1 MNHKIITGIA
11 AFGMSG
17 KVFHAPLLTNHEGFQ
32 LKTIV
37 ERSKNEA
44 SSFYPDVEIVKEFNQ
59 LLKDDDIELVIINT
73 PDHTHYDLA
82 LEAIQAGKH
91 VIVEKPFT
99 QTLGQAYALIEAAK
113 QKGVMLSVFQNRRW
127 DGDFLTV
134 QQVIKNNLLGKLV
147 EFESHFDRFRN
158 FIQAGSWKEK
168 VTLVTGTL
176 YNLGSHLIDQAVV
189 LFGVPDAVNA
199 EIRILRPGGE
209 VDDCFDIRLTYNY
222 VKVTLKASYLVRE
235 AGPKY
240 FLHGINGS
248 FVKSGLD
255 VQEDALKAGEIPGSK
270 GWGVEPEKNWG
281 KLNTNIDDLHV
292 KGKIETI
299 PGNYLAFYN
308 NIYDHI
314 VNGKQLE
321 VKPEQAAET
330 IKIIQAAYK
339 SNESNK
345 TIRLADFD

>member
-1 MNHKIITGIA
+1 MNRKIITGIA
-11 AFGMSG
+11 SFGMSG
-17 KVFHAPLLTNHEGFQ
+17 KVFHAPLLTKHEGFH

-44 SSFYPDVEIVKEFNQ
+44 SDLYPDVEIIRDFDKLLLDKE
-59 LLKDDDIELVIINT
+59 IELVIVNT

-82 LEAIQAGKH
+82 LEAINAGKH

-99 QTLGQAYALIEAAK
+99 QTLEQAYALIETAK

-134 QQVIKNNLLGKLV
+134 QKVIQNNLLGKLV

-158 FIQAGSWKEK
+158 FIQAGTWKESAE
-168 VTLVTGTL
+168 TGTGTL

-209 VDDCFDIRLTYNY
+209 VDDCFDIRLSYNY
-222 VKVTLKASYLVRE
+222 IKVTLKASYLVRE
-235 AGPKY
+235 SGPKY
-240 FLHGINGS
+240 FLHGVHGS
-248 FVKSGLD
+248 FLKSGLD
-255 VQEDALKAGEIPGSK
+255 VQEDALKAGGVPGSQ
-270 GWGVEPEKNWG
+270 GWGTEPEQDWG
-281 KLNTNIDDLHV
+281 MLNTDIGNLHF
-292 KGKIETI
+292 KGKIETL
-299 PGNYLAFYN
+299 PGNYLAFYD
-308 NIYDHI
+308 NIYDHM
-314 VNGKQLE
+314 VKGKPLA

-330 IKIIQAAYK
+330 IKIIQAVYR
-339 SNESNK
+339 SNELNK
-345 TIRLADFD
+345 TIRLADF

>member
-1 MNHKIITGIA
+1 MNRKIITGIA
-11 AFGMSG
+11 SFGMSG
-17 KVFHAPLLTNHEGFQ
+17 KVFHAPLLTKHEGFH

-44 SSFYPDVEIVKEFNQ
+44 SDLYPDVEIIRDFDKLLLDKE
-59 LLKDDDIELVIINT
+59 IELVIINT

-82 LEAIQAGKH
+82 LEAINAGKH

-99 QTLGQAYALIEAAK
+99 QTLEQAYALIATAK

-134 QQVIKNNLLGKLV
+134 QKVIQNNLLGKLV

-158 FIQAGSWKEK
+158 FIQAGTWKESAE
-168 VTLVTGTL
+168 TGTGTL

-209 VDDCFDIRLTYNY
+209 VDDCFDIRLSYNY
-222 VKVTLKASYLVRE
+222 IKVTLKASYLVRE
-235 AGPKY
+235 SGPKY
-240 FLHGINGS
+240 FLHGVHGS
-248 FVKSGLD
+248 FLKSGLD
-255 VQEDALKAGEIPGSK
+255 VQEDAMKAGGIPGSP
-270 GWGVEPEKNWG
+270 GWGTEPEQNWG
-281 KLNTNIDDLHV
+281 VLNTDIGNLHF
-292 KGKIETI
+292 KGKIETL
-299 PGNYLAFYN
+299 PGNYLAFYD
-308 NIYDHI
+308 NIYDHM
-314 VNGKQLE
+314 VKGKPLA

-330 IKIIQAAYK
+330 IKIIQAVYR
-339 SNESNK
+339 SNELNK
-345 TIRLADFD
+345 TIRLADF